1 MVTFEYVGYFNGAE
15 MVQVLNGIAAIVGS
29 ENGFGGLVKA
39 IAIGGFITVMMTAL
53 IKLDIKEAAHYVLAL
68 AFVNTLMFAPL
79 GRVVVIDKYAAT
91 TTASATVVDN
101 VPLGVAFAVGELNH
115 IGVYMTDLYESV
127 FSEVDAPKFT
137 TTGMMFGARLYEKLG
152 TLEISDVNLRR
163 NMGSF
168 VTSCVNPE
176 LVDYPDKVEPLRK
189 SGKLVEDL
197 LQNGMGILNPARIV
211 SQTYSQ
217 IPLDCV
223 TAGQGLAANFAPA
236 ATDNVSNTI
245 LDKIGASLNLV
256 SPRDVGAGNAALR
269 SIVAQKME
277 TGASYIMSQSLTAKD
292 QIDQAVMA
300 NLFTSAQQNAGALS
314 GDTATAISSVLAKRQ
329 VEQQYKTMRVI
340 AEEALPRLRSMVE
353 YVCVA
358 IFPAVL
364 LIMVAAGAK
373 ALLVLRVYLGILLS
387 INLWPPLYAVVNH
400 LMTLSS
406 TKYKMAAIIQNEG
419 VLSLNNIQAIQ
430 AAADSDLAMAGLLT
444 LSIPAIALALVKGG
458 DAALTGAIG
467 GITAPATSA
476 AGSVAANTSSGNFNY
491 GNYGAGNFS
500 AANTQLGA
508 SRRSASV
515 EAGSAS
521 ITSGFNSAKQGF
533 GGNPGGGGFTS
544 DQSAFDNK
552 AALGTSFALSQAAT
566 TELGV
571 ARSRAAKESAAA
583 SNATSQQISK
593 AVSSSGTF
601 TTSNGQTGS
610 LASSANTGI
619 AGQVQKTLEDG
630 VQAVKTALK
639 SSGISEAAAVRAATG
654 VGGNTIAGFTA
665 NLNADQS
672 VSKDQKQAFQNSVAS
687 SQAYKNAEALTT
699 QGGTGLSVTATTSS
713 GTTSARVSGV
723 SLGNTLSSVANQV
736 RAEGFESSL
745 NGGSAEKA
753 VTSQTF
759 GQNGYNNYLRSLGA
773 AAGASPENA
782 LNEGAKIAAN
792 RSPEQNVA
800 GASQFASDSARSI
813 LASIEG
819 GNGQLDQSASRL
831 GGVVPSSATG
841 GPSASAA
848 GLTSGQ
854 AAQLPRAEVEGNGA
868 AQVGLIAPRN
878 LQGTSLDNGSTVTG
892 GSVVQSA
899 TGQVGTA
906 GQNINAGGAN
916 LNSQNQTA
924 VAENKGAAVG
934 QGPNLAPIPT
944 SDTAQ
949 AAAKTALTPE
959 VFTAAVTAST
969 VIQGV
974 GDLLPAGRAG
984 KLAGKAA
991 EAAGV
996 GKSGGGGS
1004 GGQGNT
1010 TNNNASNSR
1019 PRKP

>member
-79 GRVVVIDKYAAT
+79 GRVVVIDKYAGT

-152 TLEISDVNLRR
+152 TLEISDVNIRR

-223 TAGQGLAANFAPA
+223 TAGAGLAANFAPST
-236 ATDNVSNTI
+236 TDNVSNTI

-256 SPRDVGAGNAALR
+256 SPRDAGAGNAALR

-277 TGASYIMSQSLTAKD
+277 IGASYIMNQSLTAKD

-406 TKYKMAAIIQNEG
+406 TKYKMASIVQNEG

-515 EAGSAS
+515 EAGVASAS
-521 ITSGFNSAKQGF
+521 F
-533 GGNPGGGGFTS
+533 GGVNRA
-544 DQSAFDNK
+544 QSQNLD
-552 AALGTSFALSQAAT
+552 GSS
-566 TELGV
+566 ELTV
-571 ARSRAAKESAAA
+571 DASAR
-583 SNATSQQISK
+583 QSK
-593 AVSSSGTF
+593 APG
-601 TTSNGQTGS
+601 
-610 LASSANTGI
+610 
-619 AGQVQKTLEDG
+619 
-630 VQAVKTALK
+630 
-639 SSGISEAAAVRAATG
+639 
-654 VGGNTIAGFTA
+654 GFTA
-665 NLNADQS
+665 NTKDTLGSSNSAEVAQASARSAQASAALSKSLSNAGSQGLN
-672 VSKDQKQAFQNSVAS
+672 VQNSNGSSAS
-687 SQAYKNAEALTT
+687 LD
-699 QGGTGLSVTATTSS
+699 
-713 GTTSARVSGV
+713 
-723 SLGNTLSSVANQV
+723 SSVANKISGAREQAYQDATSTLRQSQQATGLTDSDIAAISGALKGQGGLDASGKLNEKAKAAEGAASKLKAGLSAGAGFEGRTSSQLSQQAQALRQAAASEQVSNASKISTGSDGTVTLKVGSGASSQTITGTGRQIQSVAQASQEVSSAV
-736 RAEGFESSL
+736 RAEQSARSGQTATAGTGFESGSNAFSALVQKNPSL
-745 NGGSAEKA
+745 AFQDPQQLQSSAQQALTAEQQSRFGNTIPAANQGVVGSVANANAGAASATQGAPQPNGAGRVDGSAIGLTGSEQQQA
-753 VTSQTF
+753 ESA
-759 GQNGYNNYLRSLGA
+759 QNGSAGATARPISRGA
-773 AAGASPENA
+773 ALISDLGSVPNLLTGASETPSSVAAQGRQTYDLNQGYINGQGSAGANVVG
-782 LNEGAKIAAN
+782 GAGSI
-792 RSPEQNVA
+792 
-800 GASQFASDSARSI
+800 DSAV
-813 LASIEG
+813 
-819 GNGQLDQSASRL
+819 L
-831 GGVVPSSATG
+831 GTLN
-841 GPSASAA
+841 SAA
-848 GLTSGQ
+848 G
-854 AAQLPRAEVEGNGA
+854 
-868 AQVGLIAPRN
+868 
-878 LQGTSLDNGSTVTG
+878 
-892 GSVVQSA
+892 
-899 TGQVGTA
+899 
-906 GQNINAGGAN
+906 GGALSN
-916 LNSQNQTA
+916 RA
-924 VAENKGAAVG
+924 
-934 QGPNLAPIPT
+934 
-944 SDTAQ
+944 
-949 AAAKTALTPE
+949 
-959 VFTAAVTAST
+959 
-969 VIQGV
+969 
-974 GDLLPAGRAG
+974 AGRAFDNAVEG
-984 KLAGKAA
+984 LAAPFTDDNTNAKQNIERLGTVTPA
-991 EAAGV
+991 EAARARPP
-996 GKSGGGGS
+996 GS
-1004 GGQGNT
+1004 N
-1010 TNNNASNSR
+1010 
-1019 PRKP
+1019 

>member
-406 TKYKMAAIIQNEG
+406 TKYKMAAIVQNEG

-491 GNYGAGNFS
+491 GNYGAGGIT
-500 AANTQLGA
+500 AANTQVGQ
-508 SRRSASV
+508 SRRDPNV
-515 EAGSAS
+515 AGGFAT
-521 ITSGFNSAKQGF
+521 IRSGFNSASQGF
-533 GGNPGGGGFTS
+533 GGNPGGNGFTS
-544 DQSAFDNK
+544 DQSAYDNK
-552 AALGTSFALSQAAT
+552 AALGATFGLQQGASQELSLAK
-566 TELGV
+566 
-571 ARSRAAKESAAA
+571 SRAANQSASA
-583 SNATSQQISK
+583 SNATSQALTK
-593 AVSSSGTF
+593 AITSSGTV

-610 LASSANTGI
+610 LASNANTGI
-619 AGQVQKTLEDG
+619 AGQVQKTLEG
-630 VQAVKTALK
+630 GIQAVKTALK
-639 SSGISEAAAVRAATG
+639 SSGISEAAAIKAAASI
-654 VGGNTIAGFTA
+654 GGETLGGFNT
-665 NLNADQS
+665 NLAADQS
-672 VSKDQKQAFQNSVAS
+672 VSRSQLQAYQNSLAES
-687 SQAYKNAEALTT
+687 KAYKDAVALTSS
-699 QGGTGLSVTATTSS
+699 GGTGLTVSSTSSS
-713 GTTSARVSGV
+713 GTTTARVGGV
-723 SLGNTLSSVANQV
+723 SLGNTLSSLANQV
-736 RAEGFESSL
+736 RAEGYEQSL
-745 NGGSAEKA
+745 NSGSAEKA
-753 VTSQTF
+753 VNSQTT

-782 LNEGAKIAAN
+782 LNVGAQIAA
-792 RSPEQNVA
+792 SQTPEQNVA
-800 GASQFASDSARSI
+800 GARQFAADNARGILSA
-813 LASIEG
+813 IETG
-819 GNGQLDQSASRL
+819 SGQVTQAGERL
-831 GGVVPSSATG
+831 GAITPPSATS
-841 GPSASAA
+841 GPSAQAAGITPSGEGQLKRAEADGNSAA
-848 GLTSGQ
+848 TVTAIPTGRLTVSSLDGSGTVSGAQ
-854 AAQLPRAEVEGNGA
+854 VTAAANQSQSSADTRTAAGA
-868 AQVGLIAPRN
+868 AN
-878 LQGTSLDNGSTVTG
+878 LQAQN
-892 GSVVQSA
+892 A
-899 TGQVGTA
+899 TAT
-906 GQNINAGGAN
+906 
-916 LNSQNQTA
+916 
-924 VAENKGAAVG
+924 AENKGKAVGEGGPLAPLPNSEAAQTAAAVG
-934 QGPNLAPIPT
+934 LNPT
-944 SDTAQ
+944 VFVAN
-949 AAAKTALTPE
+949 TALG
-959 VFTAAVTAST
+959 S
-969 VIQGV
+969 
-974 GDLLPAGRAG
+974 AG
-984 KLAGKAA
+984 KIAEAVSPLGKIGKVGKALK
-991 EAAGV
+991 GV
-996 GKSGGGGS
+996 GKGGGG
-1004 GGQGNT
+1004 GQGGNANP

-1019 PRKP
+1019 AKPP